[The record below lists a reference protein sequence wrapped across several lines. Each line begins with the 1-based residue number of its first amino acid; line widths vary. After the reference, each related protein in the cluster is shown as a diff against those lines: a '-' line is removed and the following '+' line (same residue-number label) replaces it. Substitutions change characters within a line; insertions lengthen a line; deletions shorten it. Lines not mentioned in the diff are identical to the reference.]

1 MGRKPQKRN
10 KKQRLEKYKDLPGK
24 GGQDKNKPKRNSQSF
39 PAAPLRQLKTRKQR
53 PWLLRSKT

>member
-24 GGQDKNKPKRNSQSF
+24 GQNRIKPQRNSQSF

-53 PWLLRSKT
+53 PCPLRSET